1 MGEVR
6 WGVGEEVRVG
16 MRWLLTSSGI
26 DNCNARKGCDVIKLF
41 EPHPSISDPLNL
53 EGKASAAVDVNTA
66 TIACVP
72 RKCSIEQCMSAYRR
86 TYHLVHLTI

>member
-1 MGEVR
+1 M
-6 WGVGEEVRVG
+6 GEEVRVG

-26 DNCNARKGCDVIKLF
+26 DYCNARKGCDVIKLF

-66 TIACVP
+66 CVP
-72 RKCSIEQCMSAYRR
+72 RKSPLNNACQLTEER
-86 TYHLVHLTI
+86 TTWCI